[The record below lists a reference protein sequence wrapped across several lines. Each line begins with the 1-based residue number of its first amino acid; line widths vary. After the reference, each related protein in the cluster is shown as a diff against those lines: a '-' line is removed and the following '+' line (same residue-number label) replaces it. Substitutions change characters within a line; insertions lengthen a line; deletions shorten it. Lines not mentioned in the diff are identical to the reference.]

1 MVQLAITC
9 AGVAGLYVSKD
20 WNLIFKRY
28 EAMLMIPSI
37 VVAVVIMCGIACC
50 KTCSR
55 KVPMNYICL
64 LVYTLAITILVMA
77 VAGKYNPE
85 SVLLCAS
92 MTASVT
98 FGIVMMGCVLK
109 GDMYWCFGCLAGP
122 VFGSIPVALFVTFG
136 VLNGSNSIYG
146 SPGLML
152 LFGYLLC
159 TILSIY
165 IIYDV
170 GIIIDKNVGLSY
182 DDYIIAALILYS
194 DIIYMFLWLLSLF
207 GGGSSD

>member
-64 LVYTLAITILVMA
+64 LVYTLAITLLVMA

-85 SVLLCAS
+85 SVLKWYE
-92 MTASVT
+92 SVKL
-98 FGIVMMGCVLK
+98 IE
-109 GDMYWCFGCLAGP
+109 
-122 VFGSIPVALFVTFG
+122 VFTLRIDDGFRDFWDCDDG
-136 VLNGSNSIYG
+136 VR
-146 SPGLML
+146 
-152 LFGYLLC
+152 
-159 TILSIY
+159 T
-165 IIYDV
+165 
-170 GIIIDKNVGLSY
+170 
-182 DDYIIAALILYS
+182 
-194 DIIYMFLWLLSLF
+194 
-207 GGGSSD
+207 